1 MHGLSLDP
9 RSLPHASD
17 CALLVIDMQVD
28 FASPQGAMAAYGFD
42 VTDVGAIVDPIQQLV
57 AAARRHQVPVIH
69 TRMVNDVRQ
78 NAPSWTAFWGAP
90 TVTVPGTR
98 GASFIPE
105 LEPAP
110 EDVVIDK
117 FSYGAF
123 FGTNLDTIL
132 SAMGVRVVIVVGTGP
147 NICAGDTMHEA
158 FARGYAVVAVED
170 ALASFSRRDRAFNQ
184 KLKDTGL
191 YIIANHYGLVCRSS
205 ELMAKWRQDA

>member
-1 MHGLSLDP
+1 MCGLPLDP
-9 RSLPHASD
+9 RKLPDASD

-28 FASPQGAMAAYGFD
+28 FASPHGAMAAYGFD
-42 VTDVGAIVDPIQQLV
+42 VTDVGTIVGPISRLV

-69 TRMVNDVRQ
+69 TRMVNAVLQ
-78 NAPSWTAFWGAP
+78 NAPSWTAFWGDP
-90 TVTVPGTR
+90 TVTVPGTP

-110 EDVVIDK
+110 EDVVIEK
-117 FSYGAF
+117 YGYGAF

-147 NICAGDTMHEA
+147 NICAGDTLHEA

-170 ALASFSRRDRAFNQ
+170 ALASFSRRGRELNQ
-184 KLKDTGL
+184 QLKETGL
-191 YIIANHYGLVCRSS
+191 YIIANHYGLVCHSQD
-205 ELMAKWRQDA
+205 LIANWRQDA